1 MTKLQKKWET
11 ITSLMKKIPY
21 EVREKTKLHVLFD
34 GHFTPNSGT
43 RLARMFPMH
52 MELELVWVTPTQLA
66 VTGTCDIESHLETA
80 TVTGP
85 LHIFHP
91 DSKPVLQLELR
102 DSQGVS
108 TLTVAKWRRD
118 FFSAGQLEGVFEG
131 ALSGDA
137 TLRLPSEQFLRILR
151 LGR

>member
-21 EVREKTKLHVLFD
+21 AVREKTKLHVLFD
-34 GHFTPNSGT
+34 GHFTPDSGT

-52 MELELVWVTPTQLA
+52 LELELVWVTPTQLA
-66 VTGTCDIESHLETA
+66 ITGTCDIESHLETA
-80 TVTGP
+80 SVTGT
-85 LHIFHP
+85 LYILHP
-91 DSKPVLQLELR
+91 DGKPILQLEIR

-108 TLTVAKWRRD
+108 TLTVAKWGRD
-118 FFSAGQLEGVFEG
+118 FFSSGQLEGVLKG

-137 TLRLPSEQFLRILR
+137 TLRLPTEQFLRILPF
-151 LGR
+151 GR